1 MTRRHVMLPR
11 RLSAQLLGTFK
22 VTLDGRRLDA
32 LAWQH
37 GSAERLL
44 KLLLVS
50 PRHQL
55 RREVAAELLW
65 PEAPPGRAMANLRR
79 ALHFLGRALEPNSP
93 GAVLLHDHRVVG
105 FSSAV
110 RLETDHAALESAL
123 DRLECLLRGRAPRAD
138 DEWLRK
144 VSSETE
150 LILAID
156 SCELL
161 PDDPYE
167 PWLARHRDQLMLRW
181 ESALLPA
188 AQALGEG
195 NHLAQAHAVVE
206 RSLALD
212 PADEDAHR
220 LAIELYAREGRGHA
234 ARRQFLACQRILR
247 DQYQADPSPLTVA
260 ALTSR
265 SAVTDAEIELAR
277 HAMPAGASPL
287 LEPG

>member
-1 MTRRHVMLPR
+1 MTRPRPLVAR
-11 RLSAQLLGTFK
+11 RLSAQLLGTFA
-22 VTLDGRRLDA
+22 VTLDGRRLDP
-32 LAWQH
+32 LAWGH
-37 GSAERLL
+37 GSAERLV

-55 RREVAAELLW
+55 RREIAAELLW

-79 ALHFLGRALEPNSP
+79 AVHFLARALAPASP
-93 GAVLLHDHRVVG
+93 GPVLVHDHRLVG
-105 FSSAV
+105 ISPAV
-110 RLETDHAALESAL
+110 ELETDRDALESAL
-123 DRLECLLRGRAPRAD
+123 DRLDCLLRGRAPRSGG
-138 DEWLRK
+138 EWLQQ

-150 LILAID
+150 RILAID

-167 PWLARHRDQLMLRW
+167 TWLARHRDQVMLHW
-181 ESALLPA
+181 QSVMLPA

-195 NHLAQAHAVVE
+195 NHLAQAHAVVD
-206 RSLALD
+206 RSLAID

-247 DQYQADPSPLTVA
+247 DQYEADPSPLTVA
-260 ALTSR
+260 ALMSR
-265 SAVTDAEIELAR
+265 SSGPETELVPRAL
-277 HAMPAGASPL
+277 PAGALPRS
-287 LEPG
+287 

>member
-1 MTRRHVMLPR
+1 MTRSHVLLPR
-11 RLSAQLLGTFK
+11 RLSAQLLGTYA
-22 VTLDGRRLDA
+22 VSLDGRSPDPR
-32 LAWQH
+32 AWRH

-65 PEAPPGRAMANLRR
+65 PDAPPGRAMANLRR
-79 ALHFLGRALEPNSP
+79 AQHFLARAFETGTP
-93 GAVLLHDHRVVG
+93 GALLLHDARVVG
-105 FSSAV
+105 FCSEV
-110 RLETDHAALESAL
+110 QLETDHQALESAL
-123 DRLECLLRGRAPRAD
+123 DRLHGLLRARGPRSD
-138 DEWLRK
+138 DDWLRN

-150 LILAID
+150 QILRFG

-167 PWLARHRDQLMLRW
+167 DWLARPRDQLMLHRQ
-181 ESALLPA
+181 SVMLSA
-188 AQALGEG
+188 AQALADG
-195 NHLAQAHAVVE
+195 NYLAQAHAVVD
-206 RSLALD
+206 RSLEMD

-247 DQYQADPSPLTVA
+247 DQFAADPSPLTVA
-260 ALTSR
+260 ALVSG
-265 SAVTDAEIELAR
+265 SARTGPEPELVQR
-277 HAMPAGASPL
+277 PLEAGAIPAS
-287 LEPG
+287 